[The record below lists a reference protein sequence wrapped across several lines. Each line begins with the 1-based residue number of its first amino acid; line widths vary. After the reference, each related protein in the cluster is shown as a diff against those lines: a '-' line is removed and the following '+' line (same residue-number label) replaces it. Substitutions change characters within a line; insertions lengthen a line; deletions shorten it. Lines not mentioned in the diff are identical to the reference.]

1 MYLSESNLLFLTVHG
16 LVFPQ
21 FEINFYVTLSKA
33 QGWLERVVL
42 EEKKDSQE
50 MPKII
55 MFLAFC
61 QNWSQFHQAE
71 ALKNPVFGL
80 KTRKK
85 ALQNMK
91 LLGNNFGFFLHVF

>member
-1 MYLSESNLLFLTVHG
+1 
-16 LVFPQ
+16 
-21 FEINFYVTLSKA
+21 
-33 QGWLERVVL
+33 
-42 EEKKDSQE
+42 

-61 QNWSQFHQAE
+61 QNWSQFNQAE
-71 ALKNPVFGL
+71 VLKNPVSGL

-91 LLGNNFGFFLHVF
+91 LLGNSFGFVLYIFWFLNL

>member
-1 MYLSESNLLFLTVHG
+1 MNFSLSLRGAGVALKSCIRNRG
-16 LVFPQ
+16 
-21 FEINFYVTLSKA
+21 
-33 QGWLERVVL
+33 
-42 EEKKDSQE
+42 KKDSQE

-61 QNWSQFHQAE
+61 QNWSQFYQAE

-85 ALQNMK
+85 ALQNLE
-91 LLGNNFGFFLHVF
+91 LLGNNFGFFLYMF

>member
-1 MYLSESNLLFLTVHG
+1 
-16 LVFPQ
+16 
-21 FEINFYVTLSKA
+21 
-33 QGWLERVVL
+33 
-42 EEKKDSQE
+42 

-61 QNWSQFHQAE
+61 QNWSQFYQAE
-71 ALKNPVFGL
+71 VLKNPVSGL

-91 LLGNNFGFFLHVF
+91 LLGNNFGLVLYIF